1 MKRFDFETLP
11 NRAGTAACKWERRTP
26 AEKQDGIIAMSIA
39 DMEFYCP
46 DFIREAVMRA
56 AQHGLYGYTDPY
68 EEYLG
73 TVAGWYRRR
82 HNIHVKEEDIICLYG
97 VVPALHAAVRAF
109 TRPGDGV
116 IVLNPGYYPFYNA
129 VRNNGRKLVE
139 CELINRDGRYSID
152 FDKLDSLAARPE
164 NKLIL
169 FCSPHNPVGRVW
181 TREELA
187 CLSEICSR
195 HDITVFS
202 DEIHFDIILQGQ
214 HTPLLNVPGME
225 ERTLLATSCSKTFNI
240 PGLQLANV
248 ISCSDRLRDAFRRQT
263 KIDGVDNISYF
274 GSAAAIAAYRQPDG
288 DMWVEALR
296 EKLRR
301 NAKVF
306 AEFFRERLPEV
317 VLSPLEG
324 TYLQWADFRCARMTA
339 DQLADFMRNKAR
351 LILDEGAIFGPCGEG
366 FERFNLAMPEWAMMQ
381 ALERLDKA
389 WRKR

>member
-11 NRAGTAACKWERRTP
+11 NREGTAACKWERRTP

-68 EEYLG
+68 EEYLSSV
-73 TVAGWYRRR
+73 TGWYSRR
-82 HNIHVKEEDIICLYG
+82 HNIHVREQDIICLYG
-97 VVPALHAAVRAF
+97 VVPSLHAAIRAF
-109 TRPGDGV
+109 TQPGEGV
-116 IVLNPGYYPFYNA
+116 IVLNPVYYPFYNA

-139 CELINRDGRYSID
+139 CQLINRDGRYFID
-152 FDKLDSLAARPE
+152 FDKLDSLAAQPE

-181 TREELA
+181 TEEELA
-187 CLSEICSR
+187 RLSEICNR

-202 DEIHFDIILQGQ
+202 DEIHFDIILQGK
-214 HTPLLNVPGME
+214 HTPLINVPGME
-225 ERTLLATSCSKTFNI
+225 ERTLMAASTSKTFNI

-248 ISCSDRLRDAFRRQT
+248 TGYSEKLRDMFRRQT

-288 DMWVEALR
+288 EMWVEALK
-296 EKLRR
+296 EKLRS
-301 NAKVF
+301 NVKVF
-306 AEFFRERLPEV
+306 TEFFRTYLPDV
-317 VLSPLEG
+317 VLTPLEG
-324 TYLQWADFRCARMTA
+324 TYLQWTDFRCAGMNA
-339 DQLADFMRNKAR
+339 DELADFMRNKAR

-366 FERFNLAMPEWAMMQ
+366 FERFNLALPEKDMLI
-381 ALERLDKA
+381 ALERLKKVWQA
-389 WRKR
+389 R